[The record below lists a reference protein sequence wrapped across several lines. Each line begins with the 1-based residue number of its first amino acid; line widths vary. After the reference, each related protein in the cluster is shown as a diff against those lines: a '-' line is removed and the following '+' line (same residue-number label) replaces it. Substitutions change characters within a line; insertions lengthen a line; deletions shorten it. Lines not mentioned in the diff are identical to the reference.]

1 MSRGTRPE
9 ARRIV
14 VSAAGRSGK
23 GEGMIIVTAETI
35 AGQRI
40 TTTIG
45 QIYGLSVR
53 TRGIAGN
60 IMAGLAN
67 LESLNGDAMVEF
79 RAALGATR
87 DEAVARMAERATVLG
102 ANAVVQMRFDTAL
115 VGHEMS
121 EVIAYGTAVVIAAA
135 T

>member
-1 MSRGTRPE
+1 
-9 ARRIV
+9 
-14 VSAAGRSGK
+14 
-23 GEGMIIVTAETI
+23 MIIVTTETI

-40 TTTIG
+40 ATTIG
-45 QIYGLSVR
+45 QIYGLAVR
-53 TRGIAGN
+53 TRGIEGN

-67 LESLNGDAMVEF
+67 LEHLNGDALGEYL
-79 RAALGATR
+79 ATLGATR
-87 DEAVARMAERATVLG
+87 DEAVARMAARATALG